1 MEGGSG
7 SGPVTERQ
15 TAHIDV
21 LGSGGSEMTPMATKT
36 EIELTKT
43 GFKVSEG
50 AACLGL
56 IGMWLRDARGR

>member
-1 MEGGSG
+1 
-7 SGPVTERQ
+7 
-15 TAHIDV
+15 
-21 LGSGGSEMTPMATKT
+21 MTPTATKT

-56 IGMWLRDARGR
+56 IGMWLREARGR